1 MRTFPVLTGAFT
13 ISAHRRVALAAT
25 FGNGIFAY
33 GGGETVKL
41 SEAALQK
48 TNQEID
54 AQGYAIIHDSDL
66 EKLSK
71 AARAEYVN
79 YLLSSRIHPSRMPFD
94 FRGLVHEPWRKL
106 AIGSHIGLGDPYAQN
121 LQSTYF
127 APEDSNFP
135 SLSAIFRKM
144 LGVRDQLMGLF
155 QGFGNDPDRDG
166 FWNACR
172 IHHYPRGG
180 GFMAMHRDTHFP
192 NIIDEQLG
200 KPFYQI
206 SVLLSRKLSHFV
218 SGGGFVIDSQGKK
231 IDLESRAGFGTMV
244 IFDGRTPHGVDDVD
258 LDQLI
263 DFSKAD
269 GRLAAFVNLYK
280 VL

>member
-1 MRTFPVLTGAFT
+1 M
-13 ISAHRRVALAAT
+13 
-25 FGNGIFAY
+25 
-33 GGGETVKL
+33 
-41 SEAALQK
+41 SEAALLK

-54 AQGYAIIHDSDL
+54 AHGYAIIHDP
-66 EKLSK
+66 EIEQLSK
-71 AARAEYVN
+71 AGRAEYVN
-79 YLLSSRIHPSRMPFD
+79 YLFSSRINPTRMPFD
-94 FRGLVHEPWRKL
+94 FRSLVHEPWRKL

-127 APEDSNFP
+127 DSEDSNFP
-135 SLSAIFRKM
+135 GLSGIFKKM
-144 LGVRDQLMGLF
+144 LRIRDQLMGLDE
-155 QGFGNDPDRDG
+155 GFGNNPDRDG

-180 GFMAMHRDTHFP
+180 GFMAMHKDTHFP
-192 NIIDEQLG
+192 NIIDAQLS

-206 SVLLSRKLSHFV
+206 SVLLSRKLSHFH
-218 SGGGFVIDSQGKK
+218 SGGGFLIDSQGNKV
-231 IDLESRAGFGTMV
+231 DLEIRAGFGAMV